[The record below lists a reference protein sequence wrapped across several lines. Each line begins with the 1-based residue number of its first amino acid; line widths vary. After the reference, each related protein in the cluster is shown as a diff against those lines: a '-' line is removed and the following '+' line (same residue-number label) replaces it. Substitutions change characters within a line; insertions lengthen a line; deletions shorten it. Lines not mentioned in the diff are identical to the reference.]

1 MSTQFAVDLVFKTQ
15 GSKQLQTATQRIKNL
30 QAAAKKAQG
39 DIGKAENNIRDFGR
53 QSQAASQG
61 AGKLGSSLGSL
72 VTQLAAVAA
81 AAVGVQKSLSA
92 AFERGSAEKRLE
104 NLTGSTAE
112 YEQALRLARIAA
124 ADFGVTQTQ
133 ATKALGDVYSRLS
146 GVGYGLTEVN
156 EIYRGFNTIAAQ
168 SGVAAEDAAGAFL
181 QLSQAL
187 GSGKLQGDEL
197 RSILERMPQLA
208 QAIAAEMGIAAGEVR
223 AAGAAGQIT
232 GDVMYKALKKAS
244 EGSFDLNQKLTAQ
257 QVTMNEVKQRAEE
270 LQVQLGNAFAPAFL
284 AAMNKFGEYAMVA
297 AKALERMNKWATE
310 NAESI
315 QKVVSI
321 GLEIGKIV
329 ASVVIVVKAY
339 TLWQKAV
346 TAVAAAKAALLA
358 MTGVG
363 LKLVAAGAAAAA
375 GTYYVLGKGVEE
387 VESQIASLGTE
398 SQKQLELDREKAR
411 QNEELFRAQKEATE
425 QQVEDTKEIEKAQK
439 AITKQIKETTAALDQ
454 RYSASEKIKEM
465 ELELAQQIKKTEL
478 AVTDALLDQAEA
490 KLEGA
495 KTQQQ
500 RIKAAKDI
508 YKLTIQQAE
517 VEREMARSAVAESVR
532 KAQAQVELLTLKQ
545 KEVQIA
551 VSLAKAEG
559 SLHTAHLEALG
570 VAQEAVA
577 LSQQQLGIRM
587 QIAQAQYKE
596 IDALYSAKEATAK
609 TAFEQ
614 NKVFEATKNASS
626 AAASF
631 AQNMNNAATQAER
644 AASAT
649 ARASGGGVGP
659 SSPSVLQQGGKKIV
673 RQSTFPNHNLES
685 VNHVLKNQSNVPTF
699 QDSKGN
705 YHIDYSK
712 GKINAGN
719 SYDIHNNLEDQIRN
733 HQALQDPGHLRNQ
746 QRARIA
752 MEQMR
757 MQNQYYEQQKA
768 SGRSDSEINI
778 VYGGNTLEFDGDK
791 YVMRDDV
798 DGILKQAV
806 EQMQS
811 NMTRSARS
819 RLNMG
824 LR

>member
-1 MSTQFAVDLVFKTQ
+1 MQYGSTVVSTQFAVDLVFKTQ
-15 GSKQLQTATQRIKNL
+15 GSKKIKDASKGVK
-30 QAAAKKAQG
+30 QVSDAAKKAQG
-39 DIGKAENNIRDFGR
+39 SISGATNNIRKFGATAKASSAGIKSMGAAFSSMLGPIALVTAAIAGIGKAF
-53 QSQAASQG
+53 S
-61 AGKLGSSLGSL
+61 
-72 VTQLAAVAA
+72 AA
-81 AAVGVQKSLSA
+81 ADKEKELMALR
-92 AFERGSAEKRLE
+92 RGLE
-104 NLTGSTAE
+104 NLGITGDEVLGALEQKAKEFGEQTLFSPTQYRQAAASLTSFRNIAVNDFDDVIEMSANVAQAMGTNVKDASLQLAKALNAPTIGITALNRSGIQFTE
-112 YEQALRLARIAA
+112 TQKEQIKAMEAAGNIAGAQALIMKELEL
-124 ADFGVTQTQ
+124 Q
-133 ATKALGDVYSRLS
+133 
-146 GVGYGLTEVN
+146 YG
-156 EIYRGFNTIAAQ
+156 
-168 SGVAAEDAAGAFL
+168 GVA
-181 QLSQAL
+181 
-187 GSGKLQGDEL
+187 K
-197 RSILERMPQLA
+197 
-208 QAIAAEMGIAAGEVR
+208 AAGEGL
-223 AAGAAGQIT
+223 A
-232 GDVMYKALKKAS
+232 
-244 EGSFDLNQKLTAQ
+244 GSFDLLGQRIQEAFESLGKLLEPLAGPILAGAVKVLEGMTGLWEYIASNLFPK
-257 QVTMNEVKQRAEE
+257 VT
-270 LQVQLGNAFAPAFL
+270 
-284 AAMNKFGEYAMVA
+284 
-297 AKALERMNKWATE
+297 KALEPITKQFEDTDWTSVLDQVGLILQNSIIKYLEAIVSVVGKISTVVGVVIQQFKRLSDNPVFKFIADQVGRLAKMLGLTGGKMQEYNDQQKKVAENADAILAGTEAVAPAVDEATE
-310 NAESI
+310 STKE
-315 QKVVSI
+315 
-321 GLEIGKIV
+321 LE
-329 ASVVIVVKAY
+329 A
-339 TLWQKAV
+339 
-346 TAVAAAKAALLA
+346 
-358 MTGVG
+358 
-363 LKLVAAGAAAAA
+363 
-375 GTYYVLGKGVEE
+375 
-387 VESQIASLGTE
+387 
-398 SQKQLELDREKAR
+398 
-411 QNEELFRAQKEATE
+411 AQKEIS
-425 QQVEDTKEIEKAQK
+425 KR
-439 AITKQIKETTAALDQ
+439 IKETNAELGRQ
-454 RYSASEKIKEM
+454 YQASEKIKDM
-465 ELELAQQIKKTEL
+465 QMELAQQIRQTEL
-478 AVTDALLDQAEA
+478 AVTQALLDQAEA
-490 KLEGA
+490 KLESA
-495 KTQQQ
+495 KNEKD